1 MSTYL
6 GFEPTDK
13 CNYFFVS
20 YNTEDAD
27 RVKKIVKNLVHRD
40 VPIWYDHGLEYGEQ
54 WEAQIPEKI
63 RNAQAVLLFFSR
75 GILQKKQS
83 YVKKEYDL
91 ATGYYDKKVVVIFL
105 DSISKAE
112 IPDEKLFWWLDI
124 RSKQNIIVQNYTD
137 SELLN
142 RAILK
147 SIGNFDEAEA
157 YFNEYLYGKSIKEKA
172 CVIGHTFDKRLL
184 GLSYRDEWA
193 QNTQCA
199 IDLLRHTGNSSNK
212 FDLFK
217 QFCIDG
223 ITFSVGHD
231 WVFHRGAWGDEC
243 VLWLWRNQEL
253 IAIIGGLIEAGDVEV
268 FYDQSDDYL
277 YICYES
283 EKEDINHEGTLQTS
297 VAVIENPTGEARITD
312 FRFIFDE

>member
-1 MSTYL
+1 M
-6 GFEPTDK
+6 
-13 CNYFFVS
+13 
-20 YNTEDAD
+20 
-27 RVKKIVKNLVHRD
+27 
-40 VPIWYDHGLEYGEQ
+40 
-54 WEAQIPEKI
+54 
-63 RNAQAVLLFFSR
+63 FFSR

-124 RSKQNIIVQNYTD
+124 QSKQNIIVQNYTD

-147 SIGNFDEAEA
+147 SIGMESFDDKMNILIKNYRDLYNQGNFDEAEA

-193 QNTQCA
+193 QN
-199 IDLLRHTGNSSNK
+199 I
-212 FDLFK
+212 FK

-231 WVFHRGAWGDEC
+231 WVFHRGAWGDAC

>member
-124 RSKQNIIVQNYTD
+124 QSKQNIIVQNYTD

-147 SIGNFDEAEA
+147 SIGMESFDDKMNILIKNYRDLYNQGNFDEAEA

-223 ITFSVGHD
+223 ITF
-231 WVFHRGAWGDEC
+231 E
-243 VLWLWRNQEL
+243 
-253 IAIIGGLIEAGDVEV
+253 
-268 FYDQSDDYL
+268 Y
-277 YICYES
+277 
-283 EKEDINHEGTLQTS
+283 S
-297 VAVIENPTGEARITD
+297 VASEPLNPLQRAIHSER
-312 FRFIFDE
+312 